1 MDPLGLPKSQ
11 LSIFPSSHWAIVE
24 QRNWPRKKMFPSLWQ
39 DSIQKTRKLPASS
52 MYVHSSFN
60 DSSSSNSA
68 HSVSSF
74 SYSAHSVSSF
84 SYSSRVWPRVASNM
98 LESEMLWTGWFL
110 CEFVWCKVQRCQ
122 ISDLMHT
129 WGKHGLWSSTSDFFS
144 CNSVWFRKENPLVNR
159 RSFKHSCLWD
169 PYWGKSFLK
178 GNVAAGVFGTAVEP
192 RPGKGFWKSL
202 GATWNLG
209 LKIDLIYSRN
219 QSFDQNCINFY
230 DIKAT
235 IFPISNIHWV
245 RSGGA
250 VALGCHPCPFEWF
263 GSRNTLEKITFTI
276 DSWVVMELCFDK
288 FTTTWPKSCDV
299 FSFKMSST
307 LVEPQSGIL
316 TNPDLYTN
324 NKYTV

>member
-1 MDPLGLPKSQ
+1 MSLGPLLREVFFKGQCGSRG
-11 LSIFPSSHWAIVE
+11 F
-24 QRNWPRKKMFPSLWQ
+24 R
-39 DSIQKTRKLPASS
+39 
-52 MYVHSSFN
+52 HSRGTTPWKGFLKIIG
-60 DSSSSNSA
+60 SN
-68 HSVSSF
+68 
-74 SYSAHSVSSF
+74 
-84 SYSSRVWPRVASNM
+84 
-98 LESEMLWTGWFL
+98 LES
-110 CEFVWCKVQRCQ
+110 R
-122 ISDLMHT
+122 
-129 WGKHGLWSSTSDFFS
+129 
-144 CNSVWFRKENPLVNR
+144 
-159 RSFKHSCLWD
+159 
-169 PYWGKSFLK
+169 
-178 GNVAAGVFGTAVEP
+178 
-192 RPGKGFWKSL
+192 
-202 GATWNLG
+202 

-316 TNPDLYTN
+316 SNPDLYTN